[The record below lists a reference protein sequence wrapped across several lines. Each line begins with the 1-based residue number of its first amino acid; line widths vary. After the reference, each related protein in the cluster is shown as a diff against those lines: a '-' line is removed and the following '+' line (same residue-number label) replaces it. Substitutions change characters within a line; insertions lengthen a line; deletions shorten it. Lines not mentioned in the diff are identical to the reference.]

1 MELTLDK
8 LHDFARG
15 AAFLGTGGGGDPYVG
30 RLILQQQL
38 AGGKRV
44 TLIDPADLGDEDLV
58 VPVANMGAPTV
69 LIERF
74 PNGPAAVAAVR
85 KIEELLGRK
94 AAAIMPIEAGGVN
107 ATLPAVV
114 GALMDLPVVDA
125 DGMGR
130 AFPELQM
137 TTFSIYGVPGSPV
150 VIKDE
155 HGNEVVVQA
164 VDDNTAEWLARV
176 VCMRMGGKAEITL
189 YPMSG
194 HDAKTKSVPRT
205 ISLAMDIGRVIS
217 DARSAHDDP
226 FTALTGFFGAADPAR
241 FCEVLFDGKVADLL
255 RETTRG
261 FAIGKLMLQH
271 IDGSGEPMEIVFQ
284 NEFLSARIGDH
295 MLATAPDLIC
305 ILDRETAEP
314 ITTEGLRYGQRVKV
328 IGVSVPPVMRTPEAL
343 AVWGPRVFG
352 VDRDYVPIEEIRH
365 PG

>member
-1 MELTLDK
+1 MDLTLDK

-38 AGGKRV
+38 RSGARV
-44 TLIDPADLGDEDLV
+44 KLIDPSELDDDALV

-85 KIEELLGRK
+85 KMEELLGRK

-137 TTFSIYGVPGSPV
+137 TTFSVYGVPGSPV

-155 HGNEVVVQA
+155 HDNEVVVKA
-164 VDDNTAEWLARV
+164 VDDETAEWLARV
-176 VCMRMGGKAEITL
+176 VCIRMGGKAEITL
-189 YPMSG
+189 YPMNG

-205 ISLAMDIGRVIS
+205 ISLAMEIGRVIS
-217 DARSAHDDP
+217 DARSEQRDP
-226 FTALTGFFGAADPAR
+226 FEALAAFFASTEPAR
-241 FCEVLFDGKVADLL
+241 CCKILFDGKVVDLL

-261 FAIGKLMLQH
+261 FAIGRLILQR
-271 IDGSGEPMEIVFQ
+271 IDGGGEPMEIAFQ
-284 NEFLSARIGDH
+284 NEFLSAQIGEAV
-295 MLATAPDLIC
+295 LATAPDLIC

-328 IGVSVPPVMRTPEAL
+328 VGVSVPPVMRTPEAL
-343 AVWGPRVFG
+343 AVWGPRKFG
-352 VDRDYVPIEEIRH
+352 VDRDYVPIEEIDVAV
-365 PG
+365 

>member
-1 MELTLDK
+1 MELTADK
-8 LHDFARG
+8 LRDFARG

-38 AGGKRV
+38 ASGSSVK
-44 TLIDPADLGDEDLV
+44 LIDPSELNDDDLV

-85 KIEELLGRK
+85 KMEELLGRK
-94 AAAIMPIEAGGVN
+94 VAAIMPIEAGGVN

-137 TTFSIYGVPGSPV
+137 TTFSVYGVPGSPV

-155 HGNEVVVQA
+155 HDNEVVVKA
-164 VDDNTAEWLARV
+164 VDDETAEWLARV
-176 VCMRMGGKAEITL
+176 VCIRMGGKAEITL

-205 ISLAMDIGRVIS
+205 ISLAMDIGQAIS
-217 DARSAHDDP
+217 SARAAQRDP
-226 FTALTGFFGAADPAR
+226 FEALTAFFDSADPKR
-241 FCEVLFDGKVADLL
+241 FCKVLFDGKVVDLL

-261 FAIGKLMLQH
+261 FAIGKLILQS
-271 IDGSGEPMEIVFQ
+271 IDGRGEPMEIVFQ
-284 NEFLSARIGDH
+284 NEFLSARVGDRY
-295 MLATAPDLIC
+295 LATAPDLIC

-314 ITTEGLRYGQRVKV
+314 ITTESLRYGQRIKV
-328 IGVSVPPVMRTPEAL
+328 VGVSVPPVMRTPEAL
-343 AVWGPRVFG
+343 KVWGPRVFG
-352 VDRDYVPIEEIRH
+352 VDRDYIAIEDMDH
-365 PG
+365 

>member
-1 MELTLDK
+1 MELALHD

-38 AGGKRV
+38 ADGATVR
-44 TLIDPADLGDEDLV
+44 LIDPSELGDDDLV

-85 KIEELLGRK
+85 KMEELLDRK
-94 AAAIMPIEAGGVN
+94 VAAIMPIEAGGVN
-107 ATLPAVV
+107 ATLPVVV
-114 GALMDLPVVDA
+114 GALMNLPVVDA

-155 HGNEVVVQA
+155 HDNEVVVKA
-164 VDDNTAEWLARV
+164 VDDETAEWLARV
-176 VCMRMGGKAEITL
+176 VCIRMGGKAEITL

-194 HDAKTKSVPRT
+194 HDAKTKSVPNT
-205 ISLAMDIGRVIS
+205 ISLAIEIGQAIS
-217 DARSAHDDP
+217 AARKAQEDP
-226 FTALTGFFGAADPAR
+226 FDALTHFFASANPAR
-241 FCEVLFDGKVADLL
+241 FCKVLFDGKVADLL

-261 FAIGKLMLQH
+261 FAIGRLILQS
-271 IDGSGEPMEIVFQ
+271 IDGSVEPMEIEFQ
-284 NEFLSARIGDH
+284 NEFLSARIGDRY
-295 MLATAPDLIC
+295 LATAPDLIC

-314 ITTEGLRYGQRVKV
+314 ITTESLRYGQRVKV
-328 IGVSVPPVMRTPEAL
+328 VGVSVPPVMRTTEAL
-343 AVWGPRVFG
+343 EVWGPRIFG
-352 VDRDYVPIEEIRH
+352 VDRDYVPIEQIAD
-365 PG
+365 